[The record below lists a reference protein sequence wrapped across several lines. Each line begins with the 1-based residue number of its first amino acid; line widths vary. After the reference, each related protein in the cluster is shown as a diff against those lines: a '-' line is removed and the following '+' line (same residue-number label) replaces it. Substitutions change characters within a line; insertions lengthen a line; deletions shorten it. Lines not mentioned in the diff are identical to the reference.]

1 MPRKERQMFKFNC
14 PIRVCPVTME
24 PTKILKTLG
33 LITACL
39 AIMSLPAFSGAILD
53 PAGFNAN
60 TLAANDDGSTGAVP
74 LGFSVNF
81 FGANSTTVF
90 VNNNG
95 NVTFTN
101 SLSQYTPNGLS
112 TGVGQPIIAPYF
124 ADVDTRGT
132 APPSGLVT
140 YGTATV
146 NGFAA
151 FGVEWPNVGYF
162 GEHTNKLADFELIL
176 IDRADTGAGNFDIEF
191 NYNTVQWET
200 GDASGGINGLGGTS
214 SAVGYSNGVS
224 GSGNVFF
231 QLPGSLVNGA
241 LIDGGVDALI
251 SHDLNSTVLG
261 RYDFSVRNGVVVSGV
276 PEPGTFILLGLG
288 LGAVAL
294 GKLRRKAV

>member
-1 MPRKERQMFKFNC
+1 MPRKERQMFKLNC
-14 PIRVCPVTME
+14 PNRVYPVTIE
-24 PTKILKTLG
+24 STKILKTLG
-33 LITACL
+33 LIAACL
-39 AIMSLPAFSGAILD
+39 AIISLPAFSAAILD

-60 TLAANDDGSTGAVP
+60 TLAGNDDGSTGAVP

-81 FGANSTTVF
+81 FGATSSTVF

-95 NVTFTN
+95 NVTFT
-101 SLSQYTPNGLS
+101 SALAQFTPNGLA

-124 ADVDTRGT
+124 ADVDTRTG
-132 APPSGLVT
+132 PLVT

-146 NGFAA
+146 NGHDA

-162 GEHTNKLADFELIL
+162 AEHTNKVADFELIL
-176 IDRADTGAGNFDIEF
+176 TNRSDTGAGNFDIEF

-200 GDASGGINGLGGTS
+200 GDASGGTNGLGGTS

-241 LIDGGVDALI
+241 LIDTGVDALI

-261 RYDFSVRNGVVVSGV
+261 RYDFQVRNGVVVSGV

-294 GKLRRKAV
+294 GKLRRKSV

>member
-14 PIRVCPVTME
+14 PIRVFPVTVK
-24 PTKILKTLG
+24 PSKILKALG
-33 LITACL
+33 LTIACL

-60 TLAANDDGSTGAVP
+60 TLAGNDDGSTAAVS

-81 FGANSTTVF
+81 FGANSSTVF

-95 NVTFTN
+95 NVTFT
-101 SLSQYTPNGLS
+101 SALSQFTPNGLA

-124 ADVDTRGT
+124 ADVDTRVGNV
-132 APPSGLVT
+132 VT
-140 YGTATV
+140 YGTGTV

-162 GEHTNKLADFELIL
+162 FEHTNKVADFELIL

-200 GDASGGINGLGGTS
+200 GDASGGTNGLGGTS

-241 LIDGGVDALI
+241 LIDGGVDALV
-251 SHDLNSTVLG
+251 SHDLNSSVLG
-261 RYDFSVRNGVVVSGV
+261 RYDFQVRNGTVVTGT

-294 GKLRRKAV
+294 GRLRRKAV